1 MKKNILALILM
12 FVVILSG
19 CKDNVLD
26 RPQLNDPTDD
36 SYWTNETQ
44 LRLFA
49 NGFYNNYFTGY
60 NTGWSTAYAPLKFYN
75 FNDDAS
81 ITGPQS
87 NFESIVPSS
96 RGSFSESQQV
106 LSQYDGPT
114 WNFAWVRKANLFIDR
129 IETVSKPLITNEEY
143 KHWMGVGRFF
153 RGFEYSRLVS
163 VFGDIPYYD
172 TLFDET
178 NFDVMYKDR
187 TPRNEVMDKV
197 YDDFKF
203 ALSNVRANDGD
214 QYVNK
219 YVVAGFISRMMLFE
233 GTWQKYHNGDMARAK
248 KFLDFAVEAGNM
260 VIESNKY
267 RIATDFRSLFGSMD
281 LKGNPDVLIYRHYDA
296 ALAVTHM
303 IASYSN
309 GIEGQAPA
317 PNLALAKAF
326 ICNDGKPYQLS
337 SLANAKELDIK
348 NMILTRDPRFEA
360 TFWDKPKPQSATL
373 LYASKFIDR
382 IGTTYA
388 EGEVNAGKKLP
399 PEYGSNTN
407 TNDYPVMRYS
417 EVLLNWIEAKAE
429 LATIGGSGVNQMD
442 LDKSINAIRNRPLD
456 QVAINKGI
464 KKTAPLQLA
473 AIPVDP
479 AKDADVPA
487 LLWEIRRERR
497 MEFVFEYSRLLDIK
511 RWKKIDYMSATKNP
525 DLLKGLWI
533 NIPKE
538 LPSLL
543 DPKNKKEGKLK
554 VMKADGTIV
563 TFDGNNGADMVG
575 FYVIENV
582 KDRNEFG
589 TNVYLSP
596 VGKAQ
601 IDAYADKGYKLTQTI
616 GW

>member
-1 MKKNILALILM
+1 M

-114 WNFAWVRKANLFIDR
+114 WNFAWVKKANLFIDR

-248 KFLDFAVEAGNM
+248 KFLDFAVEAGNI

-267 RIATDFRSLFGSMD
+267 RISTDFRSLFGSMD

-563 TFDGNNGADMVG
+563 TFDGKNGADMVG
-575 FYVIENV
+575 FYVIENG

>member
-1 MKKNILALILM
+1 M

>member
-114 WNFAWVRKANLFIDR
+114 WNFAWVKKANLFIDR

-248 KFLDFAVEAGNM
+248 KFLDFAVEAGNI

-309 GIEGQAPA
+309 GIEGQDPA

-473 AIPVDP
+473 AIPEDP

-511 RWKKIDYMSATKNP
+511 RWNKIDYMSTTKNP

-538 LPSLL
+538 LPSLI
-543 DPKNKKEGKLK
+543 DPKNKKQDKLK

-563 TFDGNNGADMVG
+563 TFDGKNGADMVG
-575 FYVIENV
+575 FYVIENG